1 MDPLKLIALDKDD
14 LAVISTHLQ
23 DAIVNVGDIV
33 WLRAEKR
40 LVLGVNRFDWEA
52 AGCDNPQYRRR
63 RTAVRFERVDA
74 VKCRNVH
81 QDNKDAVLSL
91 LAVDFV
97 EGDPPAGAIL
107 LTFSGGATLRL
118 DVECLEA
125 EIADLGPAWA
135 TTLCPDHFKDLA
147 ESRR

>member
-23 DAIVNVGDIV
+23 HAIVSVGDMF

-52 AGCDNPQYRRR
+52 AGGDNPQYRRR
-63 RTAVRFERVDA
+63 RTAGRFERVNA

-118 DVECLEA
+118 VLECLGA
-125 EIADLGPAWA
+125 RASDL
-135 TTLCPDHFKDLA
+135 
-147 ESRR
+147 

>member
-1 MDPLKLIALDKDD
+1 
-14 LAVISTHLQ
+14 
-23 DAIVNVGDIV
+23 
-33 WLRAEKR
+33 
-40 LVLGVNRFDWEA
+40 
-52 AGCDNPQYRRR
+52 
-63 RTAVRFERVDA
+63 VRFERVNA

-135 TTLCPDHFKDLA
+135 TTLCPDHFKDFA

>member
-1 MDPLKLIALDKDD
+1 
-14 LAVISTHLQ
+14 
-23 DAIVNVGDIV
+23 
-33 WLRAEKR
+33 
-40 LVLGVNRFDWEA
+40 
-52 AGCDNPQYRRR
+52 
-63 RTAVRFERVDA
+63 
-74 VKCRNVH
+74 
-81 QDNKDAVLSL
+81 
-91 LAVDFV
+91 V

-147 ESRR
+147 ESHR